1 MDAFAVSIA
10 SSIILRKVTG
20 RQTFRIAFHFALF
33 QAAMPL
39 VGYFA
44 GINVIH
50 FVEQWDHWV
59 AFAILAAIGG
69 KAVYGAAWGDGDDSH
84 RGDPTRGLRLVALSF
99 ATSIDAFAVGISF
112 AMLKITIWYPAAI
125 IGLITAALCI
135 AGMLA
140 GQRLGRR
147 FGKRVEIIG
156 GLVLIAIGITI
167 LFEM

>member
-33 QAAMPL
+33 QALMPL

-69 KAVYGAAWGDGDDSH
+69 KAIYGAVWGDGDDAH
-84 RGDPTRGLRLVALSF
+84 KEDPTRGFRLVALSF

-112 AMLKITIWYPAAI
+112 AMLEVPIWYPAAI
-125 IGLITAALCI
+125 IGLITGALC
-135 AGMLA
+135 AVGMLA
-140 GQRLGRR
+140 GQRLGKR